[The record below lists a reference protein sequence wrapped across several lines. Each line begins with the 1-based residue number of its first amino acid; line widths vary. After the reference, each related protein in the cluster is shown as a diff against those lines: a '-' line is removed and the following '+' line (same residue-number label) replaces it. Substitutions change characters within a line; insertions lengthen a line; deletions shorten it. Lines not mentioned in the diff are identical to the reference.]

1 MVAFR
6 ALLVSWATS
15 FMTEVDNDC
24 RDWSTYLKCARVFA
38 APQVLGADRLVVEV
52 ESKVVRDELCG

>member
-15 FMTEVDNDC
+15 FMTEVNNDC
-24 RDWSTYLKCARVFA
+24 CDWFLSLKSARVLA